1 MGASGGTDA
10 HQNVLNLELRD
21 GERGDSYRR
30 MLRWFSNWL
39 MVEEDSLEAYESALR
54 AHRMALVFEI
64 LGTPAGFDFY
74 LEDEGGTRWEMGSDA
89 PVGEITVSC
98 PTLATGSPRGLE
110 EPEISVEV
118 YRNGELW
125 QSDCGS
131 YEATGP
137 AAYRVQVS
145 MVPHHLT
152 DFLGEEPEAWVKT
165 YPWIYSNGI
174 RVGF

>member
-1 MGASGGTDA
+1 
-10 HQNVLNLELRD
+10 
-21 GERGDSYRR
+21 
-30 MLRWFSNWL
+30 